1 MSSRSSGVK
10 HRVLLA
16 ASLACLGS
24 SVFGSSAFG
33 MDTIETAQPSTLV
46 SDVHT
51 FVVAEDGSLTEDDE
65 TTLRA
70 NTPAGGG
77 ENLARDRRF
86 ATGRATNATREA
98 HSLRPDALQSNVA

>member
-1 MSSRSSGVK
+1 MDDK

-16 ASLACLGS
+16 ASLACLGLQP
-24 SVFGSSAFG
+24 AFG
-33 MDTIETAQPSTLV
+33 TDTIETAQPSTLV

-70 NTPAGGG
+70 NTPAGIG
-77 ENLARDRRF
+77 EIAQRYIWFDKSTSTVDISDAYSLGADEI
-86 ATGRATNATREA
+86 GRASCRE
-98 HSLRPDALQSNVA
+98 RVFNWV